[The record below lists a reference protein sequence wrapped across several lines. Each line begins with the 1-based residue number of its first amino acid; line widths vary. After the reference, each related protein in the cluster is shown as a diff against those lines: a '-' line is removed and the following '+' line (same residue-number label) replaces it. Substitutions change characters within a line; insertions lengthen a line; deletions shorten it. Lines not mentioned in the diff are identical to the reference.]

1 MIKARFTV
9 NIILTI
15 SMTLAGISW
24 VHAQTNQKYPA
35 VYTLNAATLSA
46 NKQRIKAGDPSLLP
60 AYKKLLKDADKSLQ
74 FLPVSVMEKKNNPP
88 SGNKHDYMSI
98 APYFWPDSSKPGG
111 VPYINKD
118 GQVNPEVNE
127 YKDKIYLAAL
137 CDEVSTL
144 ALAWYLSGEEKYASH
159 AAKLLRVWFLDSATK
174 MNPNI
179 NFAQAVKGR
188 ATGRGYGLIDTR
200 HFVRL
205 IDAIGLIQNASSWS
219 PKDELGMK
227 EWFSHFLNWMQTSKN
242 GLAEMHTINNH
253 RVWYDEQRI
262 SYALFTG
269 DTSLAKKV
277 IERAKEQLE
286 KQMAPDGTFP
296 LEMKRTISL
305 HYTVFVLD
313 PFFTTAQLAE
323 NVGEDL
329 WNYETP
335 GGRSLGKG
343 FEAVLPYLLQ
353 QKEWTGQQIKPFD
366 YEEAI
371 PLLIQGAK
379 HYHCEA
385 CLKQVNRIAG
395 DNARSMRLHLLTDV
409 SF

>member
-1 MIKARFTV
+1 MKLVRFTLKM
-9 NIILTI
+9 ILAANVLLLI
-15 SMTLAGISW
+15 GNDLQ
-24 VHAQTNQKYPA
+24 AQAHQKYPA
-35 VYTLNAATLSA
+35 VYTLNAETLAA
-46 NKQRIKAGDPSLLP
+46 NKQKIKEGNPSLLP
-60 AYKKLLKDADKSLQ
+60 AYKKLLNDADKALQ
-74 FLPVSVMEKKNNPP
+74 FQPVSVMEKKNNPP

-111 VPYINKD
+111 VPYMNKD
-118 GQVNPEVNE
+118 GQINPEVNE

-144 ALAWYLSGEEKYASH
+144 ALAWYFTGQERYAGH
-159 AAKLLRVWFLDSATK
+159 ASKLLRVWFLDTATK

-205 IDAIGLIQNASSWS
+205 IDAIGLIQNASSWTRV
-219 PKDELGMK
+219 DQEGMQK
-227 EWFSHFLNWMQTSKN
+227 WFADFLNWMQTSRN

-253 RVWYDEQRI
+253 RVWYDEQRL
-262 SYALFTG
+262 SYALFIG

-277 IERAKEQLE
+277 VEETKEQLE
-286 KQMAPDGTFP
+286 KQMATDGTFP

-305 HYTVFVLD
+305 HYTVFILD
-313 PFFTTAQLAE
+313 PFFTSADLAE

-329 WNYETP
+329 WNYKTP
-335 GGRSLGKG
+335 GGKSLRIG

-353 QKEWTGQQIKPFD
+353 KKEWTGQQIKPFD

-371 PLLIQGAK
+371 PILIQGAK
-379 HYHCEA
+379 HYHCES
-385 CLKQVNRIAG
+385 CKQQVNKIAS
-395 DNARSMRLHLLTDV
+395 DAASTLRLHLLTDV